1 MRLTNEDDLIPVG
14 VLTGFL
20 GSGKTT
26 LLRRILEA
34 EEFGD
39 SAVLINEFGEVG
51 LDHILVGE
59 IAPDVVLLNSG
70 CLCCTLRGELRDA
83 LSSLLSS
90 RTRGEIP
97 PFRRVIVETTG
108 VAQPSLILST
118 VFADPQIRHH
128 YAIGDVVSTVDAM
141 HAPRQSREQDVWI
154 EQVTA
159 ADDLLITK
167 TDMVGAAEL
176 EAVRQLL
183 DAVNPTARR
192 LYPDSPEALRL
203 FSRHAK
209 DEEAEKNK
217 RRRLSGIADVPPAH
231 DGHHAHG
238 SVATIRVSADEPV
251 DWEAFGVWLSM
262 LLHAHGKNIM
272 RVKGLLFLE
281 ESEGPVVIQGVQHV
295 IHPPE
300 HLPAWGNLPKRTDLV
315 FILRDIN
322 PELVRRSFQA
332 FVLGEAAGDY

>member
-1 MRLTNEDDLIPVG
+1 MRMTGEVSAIPVG

-26 LLRRILEA
+26 VLRRILEA

-83 LSSLLSS
+83 LSSLLTR

-97 PFRRVIVETTG
+97 PFTRIIVETTG
-108 VAQPSLILST
+108 IAQPSLILST

-128 YAIGDVVSTVDAM
+128 YTVGDVVTTVDAV
-141 HAPRQSREQDVWI
+141 HAAVQSQSEAVWL
-154 EQVTA
+154 EQVA
-159 ADDLLITK
+159 SADDILITK
-167 TDMVGAAEL
+167 TDCIDDAA
-176 EAVRQLL
+176 RQKITDLVE
-183 DAVNPTARR
+183 AVNPTARR
-192 LYPDSPEALRL
+192 LYPDSAEVLGL
-203 FSRHAK
+203 FSGRSRDGDGETAK
-209 DEEAEKNK
+209 RK
-217 RRRLSGIADVPPAH
+217 RLSALSLVAQGADHKPH
-231 DGHHAHG
+231 YT
-238 SVATIRVSADEPV
+238 SVATIRLRTDKAI

-262 LLHAHGKNIM
+262 LLHAHGANIL
-272 RVKGLLFLE
+272 RVKGLLFIE
-281 ESEGPVVIQGVQHV
+281 ESDGPVVIQGVQHV

-300 HLPAWGNLPKRTDLV
+300 HLSSWKGLDRATDLV
-315 FILRDIN
+315 FILRGLD
-322 PELVRRSFQA
+322 PESIRRSFEA
-332 FVLGEAAGDY
+332 FVLTAPSGVM